1 VFTRAGTAANVAGVW
16 TTGAA
21 SLSSFAGQTVT
32 LRFEAADVATASLIE
47 AGFDNVV
54 VTRQ

>member
-1 VFTRAGTAANVAGVW
+1 VN
-16 TTGAA
+16 
-21 SLSSFAGQTVT
+21 LSSFAGQTVR
-32 LRFEAADVATASLIE
+32 LRFEAADAASGSIIE